1 MRNIDRNSKRSNCVA
16 IKADCAE
23 IAILG
28 VGPAALSAAIVLR
41 QSGISVTVIGKAR
54 RGQFGI
60 GESIPGAT
68 RRIVQRLGLGEVEAF
83 LGAGNVQRCTSN
95 LSLWGNESWEVQ
107 DSIRNPEGG
116 GWHILRRDFEQRLLQ
131 FATRAGVDIRQARLS
146 ELQDDGATYR
156 IHAKTPTGRAI
167 IDAPFIID
175 ATGRQA
181 WLVRRLAGIP
191 KSYSQQ
197 FAVIAWM
204 NSSEED
210 VEDSTRI
217 KAVEN
222 GWWYTAKLPKRARV
236 VGFHG
241 LPDTVQAYYKDANHF
256 LSALSNVQL
265 LPEGCEPLDI
275 IAPLQTSDASVKLA
289 PKIAGPRWL
298 AIGDAAQSFDPL
310 SAQGLYFSFYSA
322 INGAEAAIKTLS
334 QPGKAKEILADY
346 CRKIADVFQTNQRAR
361 SLFYAQE
368 TRFPNSPYWQTQKD
382 WEFRFAEAI

>member
-1 MRNIDRNSKRSNCVA
+1 VA
-16 IKADCAE
+16 IKPDRVE

-28 VGPAALSAAIVLR
+28 AGPAALSAAIVLR
-41 QSGISVTVIGKAR
+41 QSGVNVTVIGQPR
-54 RGQFGI
+54 QGQFGI

-68 RRIVQRLGLGEVEAF
+68 RRIFQRLGLGEVEAF
-83 LGAGNVQRCTSN
+83 LGAENVRRCSAN
-95 LSLWGNESWEVQ
+95 LSSWGHADWDAQ

-131 FATRAGVDIRQARLS
+131 FAARIGVDIRQARLT
-146 ELQDDGATYR
+146 ELQDNGATYR
-156 IHAKTPTGRAI
+156 LYAKTKQGETT
-167 IDAPFIID
+167 IDAPFLID

-181 WLVRRLAGIP
+181 WLVRRLAGAP

-197 FAVIAWM
+197 FAVLAWM
-204 NSSEED
+204 NSPD
-210 VEDSTRI
+210 TDKDNATRI

-222 GWWYTAKLPKRARV
+222 GWWYSARLPKGSRV
-236 VGFHG
+236 VAFQG
-241 LPDTVQAYYKDANHF
+241 LPETVQAYYKSPDQF
-256 LSALSNVQL
+256 LCALSDSEL
-265 LPEGCEPLDI
+265 LPKACQPISL

-322 INGAEAAIKTLS
+322 ISGAEAAIDVRS
-334 QPGKAKEILADY
+334 NPENAREVMADY
-346 CRKIADVFQTNQRAR
+346 CRKVADVFQTNQAAR

-368 TRFPNSPYWQTQKD
+368 NRFPNSPYWQAQKG
-382 WEFRFAEAI
+382 WEFQFAEAI